1 MVGAPAEPQWLVWAR
16 ELQAIAQNGLTFS
29 SDRFDIERYHAVRA
43 IAAAMMAAGSG
54 TDQALIVDLFAKQSG
69 YATPKVD
76 VRGALFRH
84 DRILLV
90 RERSDG
96 RWALPGGWADIN
108 QSASHAIIREIREES
123 GFEASVRKLAAVYD
137 RGRHDH
143 NPPFPFHVYK
153 MFFLCDITG
162 GTAQPSDETIA
173 VDFFPLDALP
183 ELSLGRVLPKQIAR
197 MFEHRARPDMPTD
210 FD

>member
-1 MVGAPAEPQWLVWAR
+1 VASPEPQWLIWAR

-29 SDRFDIERYHAVRA
+29 TDRFDIERYHAVRA

-54 TDQALIVDLFAKQSG
+54 SDQALITDLFAKQSG

-76 VRGALFRH
+76 VRGAVFRD

-108 QSASHAIIREIREES
+108 QSASEAMIREIGEEA
-123 GFEASVRKLAAVYD
+123 GFAVAVRKLAAVYD

-143 NPPFPFHVYK
+143 DPPFPFHVYK

-162 GTAQPSDETIA
+162 GAARPSEETSA

-183 ELSLGRVLPKQIAR
+183 ELSLGRVLPKQIQR
-197 MFEHRARPDMPTD
+197 MFEHRARPDLPTD

>member
-1 MVGAPAEPQWLVWAR
+1 MTAPEPQWLIWAR

-29 SDRFDIERYHAVRA
+29 RDRFDIERYHAVRE
-43 IAAAMMAAGSG
+43 IASAMMAAGSG
-54 TDQALIVDLFAKQSG
+54 GEVPIIADLFAGQSG

-76 VRGALFRH
+76 VRGAVFRD

-108 QSASHAIIREIREES
+108 QSASEAVTREIREEA
-123 GFEASVRKLAAVYD
+123 GFETTVRKLAAVYD
-137 RGRHDH
+137 RSRHNH
-143 NPPFPFHVYK
+143 SPPFPFHVYK
-153 MFFLCDITG
+153 MFFLCDLTG
-162 GTAQPSDETIA
+162 GAARPSDETSEVA
-173 VDFFPLDALP
+173 FFPMGGLP
-183 ELSLGRVLPKQIAR
+183 ELSLGRVLPKQIVR
-197 MFEHRARPDMPTD
+197 MFAHHREPHLPTE

>member
-1 MVGAPAEPQWLVWAR
+1 MSAIEPQWLIWAR

-29 SDRFDIERYHAVRA
+29 RDRFDIERYHAVRE
-43 IAAAMMAAGSG
+43 IASAMMAAGSG
-54 TDQALIVDLFAKQSG
+54 TEIPIIADLFAGQSG

-76 VRGALFRH
+76 VRGAVFRD

-108 QSASHAIIREIREES
+108 QSASEAVIREIREEA
-123 GFEASVRKLAAVYD
+123 GFETTVRKLAAVYD
-137 RGRHDH
+137 RSRHDH
-143 NPPFPFHVYK
+143 SPPFPFHVYK
-153 MFFLCDITG
+153 MFFLCDLTG
-162 GTAQPSDETIA
+162 GAARPSDETSE
-173 VDFFPLDALP
+173 VVFFPMGALP
-183 ELSLGRVLPKQIAR
+183 ELSRGRVLPKQIVR
-197 MFEHRARPDMPTD
+197 MFAHHREPHLPTE

>member
-1 MVGAPAEPQWLVWAR
+1 MESQTEPQWLIWAR

-29 SDRFDIERYHAVRA
+29 HDRFDIERYHAVRTVA
-43 IAAAMMAAGSG
+43 SAMMAAGSG
-54 TDQALIVDLFAKQSG
+54 TDQSVIVDLFAKQSG

-76 VRGALFRH
+76 VRGALFRD

-108 QSASHAIIREIREES
+108 QSASQAMIREIREES
-123 GFEASVRKLAAVYD
+123 GFEATVRKLAAVYD

-143 NPPFPFHVYK
+143 SPPFPFHVYK

-162 GTAQPSDETIA
+162 GTAQPSDETSA
-173 VDFFPLDALP
+173 VEFFPLDALP
-183 ELSLGRVLPKQIAR
+183 ELSPGRVLPKQIRR
-197 MFEHRARPDMPTD
+197 MFEHRAQPDLPTD

>member
-1 MVGAPAEPQWLVWAR
+1 MDSGEPQWLVWAR

-29 SDRFDIERYHAVRA
+29 RDDYDIARYRAVRE
-43 IAAAMMAAGSG
+43 IAASMMAAGSG

-76 VRGALFRH
+76 VRGAVFRD

-108 QSASHAIIREIREES
+108 QSASEAMIREIREEA
-123 GFEASVRKLAAVYD
+123 GFDVAVRKLAAVYD

-153 MFFLCDITG
+153 MFFLCDIAG
-162 GTAQPSDETIA
+162 GAAQPSDETTA

-197 MFEHRARPDMPTD
+197 MFEHRVRPDLPTD

>member
-1 MVGAPAEPQWLVWAR
+1 MTATEPQWLIWAR

-29 SDRFDIERYHAVRA
+29 RDRFDIERYHAVRE
-43 IAAAMMAAGSG
+43 IASAMMAAGSG
-54 TDQALIVDLFAKQSG
+54 GEVPIIADLFARQSG

-76 VRGALFRH
+76 VRGAVFRD

-108 QSASHAIIREIREES
+108 QSASEAVIREIREEA
-123 GFEASVRKLAAVYD
+123 GFETTVRKLAAVYD
-137 RGRHDH
+137 RSRHNH
-143 NPPFPFHVYK
+143 SPPFPFHVYK
-153 MFFLCDITG
+153 MFFLCDLTG
-162 GTAQPSDETIA
+162 GAARPSDETSEVA
-173 VDFFPLDALP
+173 FFPMGGLP
-183 ELSLGRVLPKQIAR
+183 ELSLGRVLPKQVVR
-197 MFEHRARPDMPTD
+197 MFAHHREPHLPTE

>member
-1 MVGAPAEPQWLVWAR
+1 MTAPEPQWLIWAR

-29 SDRFDIERYHAVRA
+29 RDRFDIERYHAVRE
-43 IAAAMMAAGSG
+43 IASTMMAAGSG
-54 TDQALIVDLFAKQSG
+54 SEIPIIADLFAGQSG

-76 VRGALFRH
+76 VRGAVFRD

-108 QSASHAIIREIREES
+108 QSASEAVTREIREEA
-123 GFEASVRKLAAVYD
+123 GFETTVRKLAAVYD
-137 RGRHDH
+137 RSRHNH
-143 NPPFPFHVYK
+143 SPPFPFHVYK
-153 MFFLCDITG
+153 MFFLCDLTG
-162 GTAQPSDETIA
+162 GAARPSDETSEVA
-173 VDFFPLDALP
+173 FFPMGGLP
-183 ELSLGRVLPKQIAR
+183 ELSLGRVLPKQIVR
-197 MFEHRARPDMPTD
+197 MFAHHREPHLPTE

>member
-1 MVGAPAEPQWLVWAR
+1 MESVEPQWLVWAR

-29 SDRFDIERYHAVRA
+29 RDDYDIARYHAVRA
-43 IAAAMMAAGSG
+43 IAAAMMARGSG
-54 TDQALIVDLFAKQSG
+54 TDEALIVDLFAKQSG

-76 VRGALFRH
+76 VRGAVFRD

-108 QSASHAIIREIREES
+108 QSASHAMIREIREES
-123 GFEASVRKLAAVYD
+123 GFEVAVRKLAAVYD

-162 GTAQPSDETIA
+162 GAAQPSEETSA

-197 MFEHRARPDMPTD
+197 MFEHRARPDLPTD

>member
-1 MVGAPAEPQWLVWAR
+1 MTAPEPQWLIWAR

-29 SDRFDIERYHAVRA
+29 RDRFDIERYHAVRE
-43 IAAAMMAAGSG
+43 IASTMMAAGSG
-54 TDQALIVDLFAKQSG
+54 SEIPIIADLFAGQSG

-76 VRGALFRH
+76 VRGAVFRD

-108 QSASHAIIREIREES
+108 QSASEAVIREIREEA
-123 GFEASVRKLAAVYD
+123 GFETTVRKLAAVYD
-137 RGRHDH
+137 RSRHDH
-143 NPPFPFHVYK
+143 SPPFPFHVYK
-153 MFFLCDITG
+153 MFFLCDLTG
-162 GTAQPSDETIA
+162 GAARPSDETSEVA
-173 VDFFPLDALP
+173 FFPMGGLP
-183 ELSLGRVLPKQIAR
+183 ELSLGRVLPKQVVR
-197 MFEHRARPDMPTD
+197 MFAHHREPHLPTE

>member
-1 MVGAPAEPQWLVWAR
+1 MCSAEPQWLIWAR
-16 ELQAIAQNGLTFS
+16 ALQAIAQNGLTFS

-43 IAAAMMAAGSG
+43 IASSMMASGSDG
-54 TDQALIVDLFAKQSG
+54 DQPTIVDLFARQSG

-76 VRGALFRH
+76 VRGAVFRD

-108 QSASHAIIREIREES
+108 QSASEAMIREIREEA
-123 GFEASVRKLAAVYD
+123 GFDVAVRKLAAVYD

-153 MFFLCDITG
+153 MFFLCDIIG
-162 GTAQPSDETIA
+162 GAAQPSEETSA
-173 VDFFPLDALP
+173 VDFFPLQALP

-197 MFEHRARPDMPTD
+197 MFEHRARPDLPTD

>member
-1 MVGAPAEPQWLVWAR
+1 MTATEPQWLIWAR
-16 ELQAIAQNGLTFS
+16 ELQAIAQNGLSFS
-29 SDRFDIERYHAVRA
+29 RDRFDIERYHAVRE
-43 IAAAMMAAGSG
+43 IASAMMAAGSG
-54 TDQALIVDLFAKQSG
+54 SEIAIILDLFAGQWG

-76 VRGALFRH
+76 VRGAVFCD

-96 RWALPGGWADIN
+96 RWALPGGWADVN
-108 QSASHAIIREIREES
+108 QSASEAVIREIREEA
-123 GFEASVRKLAAVYD
+123 GFETTVRKLAAVYD
-137 RGRHDH
+137 RSRHEH

-162 GTAQPSDETIA
+162 GSARPSDETSA
-173 VDFFPLDALP
+173 VVFLPPPGFP
-183 ELSLGRVLPKQIAR
+183 ELPRRRLLPKQIERVFAH
-197 MFEHRARPDMPTD
+197 HREPHLPTE

>member
-1 MVGAPAEPQWLVWAR
+1 VEAAEPQWLIWAR

-29 SDRFDIERYHAVRA
+29 RDRFDIERYHAVRA
-43 IAAAMMAAGSG
+43 IASAMMAAGSG
-54 TDQALIVDLFAKQSG
+54 SDQAMIVDLFAKQSG

-76 VRGALFRH
+76 VRGAVFRD

-108 QSASHAIIREIREES
+108 QSASEAMIREIREEA
-123 GFEASVRKLAAVYD
+123 GFEVAVQKLAAVYD

-162 GTAQPSDETIA
+162 GAAQPSEETSA

-183 ELSLGRVLPKQIAR
+183 ELSLGRVLPKQIQR
-197 MFEHRARPDMPTD
+197 MFEHRARPDLPTD